1 MEIEKAAIVPLYKRG
16 RKRPKNYRD
25 SIHSDGC
32 DILPRWKLQT
42 QKTPVYTTFIH
53 NACRS
58 GCQLESEYKK
68 TACKLRRSTDGFQP
82 TKSYI
87 GKYRPYFLFLFTL
100 LKKSILFFA
109 LVPFSVIFNG
119 IK

>member
-68 TACKLRRSTDGFQP
+68 NRLQAKTLHRRFP
-82 TKSYI
+82 TNQ
-87 GKYRPYFLFLFTL
+87 
-100 LKKSILFFA
+100 ILHR
-109 LVPFSVIFNG
+109 
-119 IK
+119 